1 MSPKL
6 NGHKWEALYM
16 MLLTFFDDVG
26 ESIEAIVRANPLNEF
41 GNEHSF
47 TPSERTTLLNLKDD
61 LAYFNSASIALQTEH
76 DS

>member
-26 ESIEAIVRANPLNEF
+26 ESIEAIVRANPLKEF

>member
-1 MSPKL
+1 MGSFIH
-6 NGHKWEALYM
+6 GHKWEALYM

-61 LAYFNSASIALQTEH
+61 LHYITSETMTR
-76 DS
+76 